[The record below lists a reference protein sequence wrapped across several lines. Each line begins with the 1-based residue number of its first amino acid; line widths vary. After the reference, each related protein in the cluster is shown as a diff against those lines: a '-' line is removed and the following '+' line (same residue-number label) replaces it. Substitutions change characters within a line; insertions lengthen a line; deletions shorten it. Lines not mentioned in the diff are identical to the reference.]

1 MKVIVSECL
10 LAQPS
15 VLTGW
20 NAGVVLVAVLGEA
33 VGVELAQFCPENDK
47 PHAKHRRKRNKTPP
61 PLPRHMLAS
70 SAGISQ
76 VFMNG
81 HGAQTHEVRFNVDLT
96 IAWG

>member
-1 MKVIVSECL
+1 MLEWFGL
-10 LAQPS
+10 LSWVRLLGWSWRSS
-15 VLTGW
+15 VLKMTSRTQNTG
-20 NAGVVLVAVLGEA
+20 
-33 VGVELAQFCPENDK
+33 
-47 PHAKHRRKRNKTPP
+47 AKKQNTP